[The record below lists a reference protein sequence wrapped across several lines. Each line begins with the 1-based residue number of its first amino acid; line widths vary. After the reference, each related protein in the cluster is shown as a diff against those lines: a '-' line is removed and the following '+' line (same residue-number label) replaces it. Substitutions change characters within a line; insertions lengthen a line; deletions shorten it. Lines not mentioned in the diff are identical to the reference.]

1 MRAGAGHSPIS
12 AKDELV
18 KISGGGSVKPVS
30 PAGMPDVAPVK
41 APGPAG
47 TVAPSP
53 ARDKVDI
60 TSVSAQLAQLERV
73 LGEVGVVDASRVEAI
88 KLAIAEG
95 RFRIDSDVVADRLL
109 ATVREYLASQKA

>member
-1 MRAGAGHSPIS
+1 M
-12 AKDELV
+12 

-30 PAGMPDVAPVK
+30 PASVPDVAPAK

-47 TVAPSP
+47 PVAPSP

-60 TSVSAQLAQLERV
+60 TSVSVQLAQLEKV
-73 LGEVGVVDASRVEAI
+73 LAEVGVVDATRIEAI

-95 RFRIDSDVVADRLL
+95 RLRIDSDVVADRLL
-109 ATVREYLASQKA
+109 ATVREYLLSQKT

>member
-1 MRAGAGHSPIS
+1 
-12 AKDELV
+12 
-18 KISGGGSVKPVS
+18 
-30 PAGMPDVAPVK
+30 MPDVAPVK
-41 APGPAG
+41 ASGPAG

-60 TSVSAQLAQLERV
+60 TSAQLAQLERV